1 MLQKVTLRELEG
13 KARSLSVGMQLAREL
28 PGPGALREEDGTF
41 LLGDRTTTWL
51 AVQGAGLALKADTRD
66 NRTTA
71 TVTLDLPA
79 GGTRDFIVKLP
90 SPVVPAADKAAFLAM
105 DYVASLAVTVK
116 FWNDYLALG
125 AMFRVP
131 EEAVNTL
138 FLRQFMARITAAADD
153 DGRRR
158 AERET
163 RPRHIRTSLTIIQLA
178 RRGRLRVR
186 ACGLHAL

>member
-1 MLQKVTLRELEG
+1 M
-13 KARSLSVGMQLAREL
+13 RSISVGMQLAREL
-28 PGPGALREEDGTF
+28 PGPVALREEDGTF
-41 LLGDRTTTWL
+41 LLGDRTTAWL
-51 AVQGAGLALKADTRD
+51 AVQGAGLALKADTQD

-105 DYVASLAVTVK
+105 DYVASRAVTVK
-116 FWNDYLALG
+116 FWNDYLARG

-138 FLRQFMARITAAADD
+138 FRAIYGTHYGCPGVMAA
-153 DGRRR
+153 R
-158 AERET
+158 AGRET
-163 RPRHIRTSLTIIQLA
+163 RPAIFEL
-178 RRGRLRVR
+178 RLRSDRHAVAGQPVR
-186 ACGLHAL
+186 VCGLHAL